1 MSANTAKIVI
11 LTIVSTA
18 VLLTAYHFCFS
29 CPHISSETQKR
40 SETQQAVAQ
49 AASDI
54 EQRQAERSRR
64 EMAVAASEISQNEI
78 SQNEISQNEISQANE
93 QAVKNAVRNKI
104 LFEGI
109 SSVSGLRTDIAIFL
123 ADHGRMPDSLNEIGW
138 EGGVTSV
145 TLSSI
150 RMRVGGILV
159 LSFNPEKLRG
169 TIILTPQTNIEAGMI
184 TGWDCT
190 SPDIDFIAEALPEC
204 RYQR

>member
-29 CPHISSETQKR
+29 CPHISSETRQR
-40 SETQQAVAQ
+40 SKTQQAVAK

-54 EQRQAERSRR
+54 EQRQAERNRR
-64 EMAVAASEISQNEI
+64 EIAVAASETIQNEI
-78 SQNEISQNEISQANE
+78 RQANE
-93 QAVKNAVRNKI
+93 QAAKNAVRNKI
-104 LFEGI
+104 LFDGF
-109 SSVSGLRTDIAIFL
+109 SSASGLRTDIAIFL

-159 LSFNPEKLRG
+159 LHFNPEKLRG

-190 SPDIDFIAEALPEC
+190 SPDIGFIAEALPEC

>member
-1 MSANTAKIVI
+1 MPPNTAKTI
-11 LTIVSTA
+11 LTITVSIA

-40 SETQQAVAQ
+40 SETQQAVTK

-64 EMAVAASEISQNEI
+64 EMAVAASETIQNEI
-78 SQNEISQNEISQANE
+78 RQANE
-93 QAVKNAVRNKI
+93 QAAKNAVRNKI
-104 LFEGI
+104 LFDGV
-109 SSVSGLRTDIAIFL
+109 SSVSGLRTDIALFL

-169 TIILTPQTNIEAGMI
+169 TIILTPQTNMEALMI
-184 TGWDCT
+184 IGWSCT

>member
-1 MSANTAKIVI
+1 MSANTAKII
-11 LTIVSTA
+11 IIAAAGTA
-18 VLLTAYHFCFS
+18 TVLAAYHFCFS
-29 CPHISSETQKR
+29 CPHISSETRQR
-40 SETQQAVAQ
+40 SETQQAVVQ

-54 EQRQAERSRR
+54 EQRQAEQSRR
-64 EMAVAASEISQNEI
+64 EMAVAASEISHDEI
-78 SQNEISQNEISQANE
+78 RQANE

-109 SSVSGLRTDIAIFL
+109 SSVSGLRTDIALFL

-184 TGWDCT
+184 SDWDCT

>member
-11 LTIVSTA
+11 LTIVSIA

-29 CPHISSETQKR
+29 CPHISSETQQR
-40 SETQQAVAQ
+40 SETQQVVAQ

-54 EQRQAERSRR
+54 KQRQTEQSRR
-64 EMAVAASEISQNEI
+64 EMAVAASEISHDEI
-78 SQNEISQNEISQANE
+78 RQANE
-93 QAVKNAVRNKI
+93 QAAKNAVRNKI

-123 ADHGRMPDSLNEIGW
+123 ADHARMPDSLNEIGW

-150 RMRVGGILV
+150 RMRVGGTLV

-184 TGWDCT
+184 TDWDCT

>member
-11 LTIVSTA
+11 LTVVSTA
-18 VLLTAYHFCFS
+18 ALLIAYHFCFS

-49 AASDI
+49 VASDI

-64 EMAVAASEISQNEI
+64 EMAVTASEISHDEI
-78 SQNEISQNEISQANE
+78 RQTNE
-93 QAVKNAVRNKI
+93 QAAKNAVRNKI

-123 ADHGRMPDSLNEIGW
+123 ADHARMPDSLNEIGW

-145 TLSSI
+145 NLSTI
-150 RMRVGGILV
+150 EMRQGGILV
-159 LSFNPEKLRG
+159 LRFNPEKLRG

-184 TGWDCT
+184 TDWDCT

>member
-1 MSANTAKIVI
+1 MPPNTTKTI
-11 LTIVSTA
+11 LAITVSIA

-29 CPHISSETQKR
+29 CPHISSETPKR
-40 SETQQAVAQ
+40 SETQQAVAK

-64 EMAVAASEISQNEI
+64 EIAVAASEISQNEI
-78 SQNEISQNEISQANE
+78 RQANE
-93 QAVKNAVRNKI
+93 QAAKNAVRNKI

-123 ADHGRMPDSLNEIGW
+123 ADHARMPDSLNEIGW

-184 TGWDCT
+184 TDWDCT

>member
-1 MSANTAKIVI
+1 M
-11 LTIVSTA
+11 
-18 VLLTAYHFCFS
+18 
-29 CPHISSETQKR
+29 
-40 SETQQAVAQ
+40 AQ

-64 EMAVAASEISQNEI
+64 EIAVAASETIQNEI
-78 SQNEISQNEISQANE
+78 RQANE
-93 QAVKNAVRNKI
+93 QAAKNAVRNKI
-104 LFEGI
+104 LFDGF
-109 SSVSGLRTDIAIFL
+109 SSASGLRTDIAIFL

-138 EGGVTSV
+138 AGGVTSA

-159 LSFNPEKLRG
+159 LHFNPEKLRG

-190 SPDIDFIAEALPEC
+190 SPDIDFIVEALPEC

>member
-29 CPHISSETQKR
+29 CPHISSETQQRRK
-40 SETQQAVAQ
+40 TQQAVAQ

-54 EQRQAERSRR
+54 EKRQAEQSRH
-64 EMAVAASEISQNEI
+64 EIAVAASEISHDKI
-78 SQNEISQNEISQANE
+78 RQANE

-104 LFEGI
+104 LFDGF
-109 SSVSGLRTDIAIFL
+109 SSASGLRTDIAIFL

-184 TGWDCT
+184 TDWDCT

>member
-29 CPHISSETQKR
+29 CPHISIETQQR

-54 EQRQAERSRR
+54 EQRQTEQSHR
-64 EMAVAASEISQNEI
+64 EMAVAASEISHDEI
-78 SQNEISQNEISQANE
+78 RKANE
-93 QAVKNAVRNKI
+93 QAAKNAVRNKI

-184 TGWDCT
+184 TDWDCT

>member
-29 CPHISSETQKR
+29 CPHISSETQQRRK
-40 SETQQAVAQ
+40 TQQAVAQ

-54 EQRQAERSRR
+54 EKRQAEQSRH
-64 EMAVAASEISQNEI
+64 EIAVAASEISHDKI
-78 SQNEISQNEISQANE
+78 RQANE

-104 LFEGI
+104 LFDGF
-109 SSVSGLRTDIAIFL
+109 SSASGLRTDITLFL

-184 TGWDCT
+184 TDWDCT

>member
-11 LTIVSTA
+11 LTIVSIA

-29 CPHISSETQKR
+29 CPHISSETQQR
-40 SETQQAVAQ
+40 SETQQVVAQ

-54 EQRQAERSRR
+54 KQRQAERSRR
-64 EMAVAASEISQNEI
+64 EMAVAASEISHDEI
-78 SQNEISQNEISQANE
+78 RKANE
-93 QAVKNAVRNKI
+93 QAAKNAVRNKT
-104 LFEGI
+104 LFDGF
-109 SSVSGLRTDIAIFL
+109 SSASGLRTDIAIFL

-184 TGWDCT
+184 TDWDCT